1 MFEFTMMAPMTFFKN
16 ASFIKIFAIREFFNV
31 KFLFYFDEKITF
43 LRKKISTGFVRQNL
57 STDNSRSQS
66 DERREKE

>member
-1 MFEFTMMAPMTFFKN
+1 MSQFWTKAALFEFTMMAPMTFFKN

-43 LRKKISTGFVRQNL
+43 LRKKNFNRLRASELI
-57 STDNSRSQS
+57 D
-66 DERREKE
+66 